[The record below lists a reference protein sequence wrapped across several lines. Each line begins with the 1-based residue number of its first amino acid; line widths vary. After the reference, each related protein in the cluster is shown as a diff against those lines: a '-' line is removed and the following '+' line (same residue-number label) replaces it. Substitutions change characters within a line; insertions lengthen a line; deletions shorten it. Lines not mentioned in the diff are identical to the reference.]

1 MAAVQEF
8 NDFGV
13 AATSVRL
20 RIDDASALQLFAF
33 RAFWIKKQNSIFFG
47 LDMIEQPYTQYNK

>member
-1 MAAVQEF
+1 MMAVQEF
-8 NDFGV
+8 NDFGA

-33 RAFWIKKQNSIFFG
+33 RVVWIQKSDFAFRAF
-47 LDMIEQPYTQYNK
+47 